1 MEKMYK
7 ILVERDGEYLS
18 PFKTFNYGRLEEF
31 IGKEMSTNCSMSD
44 DDCDSGF
51 YATTLQGLV
60 YTNLTRKGSTV
71 FEVGMGGI
79 NKKFN
84 EFKHRF
90 TTQKFLRIV
99 PIEELKELVIK
110 VNVGYDLYHALWP
123 VNPLDILND
132 PSDEDWK
139 ELDKWESV
147 SDYVSDSV
155 GDSVGDSV
163 WDSVS
168 DSVWDSVRAS
178 VGDSVWKSVGDSVW
192 NSVNDS
198 VWKSVWDSVR
208 AYVGSLFH
216 PIKWKHIEHEEGV
229 YPFQSAVNLWNRGFI
244 PVKVEGKWGLYSS
257 KLKKIIYND

>member
-7 ILVERDGEYLS
+7 ILVKRGGEYLS
-18 PFKTFNYGRLEEF
+18 PFKRFNYGRLEEF

-51 YATTLQGLV
+51 YATPLQGLV
-60 YTNLTRKGSTV
+60 YTNLARKGSTV
-71 FEVGMGGI
+71 FEVEMGGI

-139 ELDKWESV
+139 ELDKWV
-147 SDYVSDSV
+147 
-155 GDSVGDSV
+155 
-163 WDSVS
+163 
-168 DSVWDSVRAS
+168 SVWDSVR
-178 VGDSVWKSVGDSVW
+178 
-192 NSVNDS
+192 
-198 VWKSVWDSVR
+198 KSVWDSVG

>member
-7 ILVERDGEYLS
+7 ILVERGGEYLS
-18 PFKTFNYGRLEEF
+18 PFKRFNYGRLEEF

-51 YATTLQGLV
+51 YATPLQGLV
-60 YTNLTRKGSTV
+60 YTNLARKGSTV
-71 FEVGMGGI
+71 FEVEMGGI

-139 ELDKWESV
+139 ELDKWASVRGYV
-147 SDYVSDSV
+147 SDSVGVSVWDSVWDYVRESVSDSV
-155 GDSVGDSV
+155 GDSVSDSVRKSV
-163 WDSVS
+163 WDYVWDYVS
-168 DSVWDSVRAS
+168 DY
-178 VGDSVWKSVGDSVW
+178 
-192 NSVNDS
+192 
-198 VWKSVWDSVR
+198 VWDSVR

-257 KLKKIIYND
+257 KLKKIIFND